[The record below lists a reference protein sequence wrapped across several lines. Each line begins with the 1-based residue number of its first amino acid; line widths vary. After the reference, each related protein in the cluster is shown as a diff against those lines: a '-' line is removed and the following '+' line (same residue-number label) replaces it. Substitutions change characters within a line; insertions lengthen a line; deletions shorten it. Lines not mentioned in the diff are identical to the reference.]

1 MDDSPW
7 FWFGLAYWSM
17 VWAALGVAAGKPKG
31 RGFAGGLLG
40 LLLGMLRRLL
50 NKSGKLKNFENFL
63 LDGSQENEKRN

>member
-40 LLLGMLRRLL
+40 LLLGPLGAAVVLA
-50 NKSGKLKNFENFL
+50 
-63 LDGSQENEKRN
+63 LDPVVVPPPGYDPNAPPTY